1 MHPDQPS
8 MTQSTL
14 YSADSIDFQFAR
26 SVVQQLVDAG
36 FVAYFAGGCV
46 RDALLEI
53 QPQDFDIASNARL
66 DDVRH
71 VFGLHQTRAVGEAF
85 GVVLVHGRRS
95 GRKCQVEVATF
106 RTDGVYSDGRR
117 PDWVAFATPEQDA
130 QRRDFTINGLFYDP
144 LSQRVID
151 FVEGQ
156 QDLTDGILRAIG
168 DPSARIEEDK
178 LRMLRAIRFAA
189 RFELTLEPKTRD
201 AIARHADSIAVVS
214 GERIGVELKKILEH
228 PSRQWAWDQLLS
240 TGLLPCVLPKDS
252 VHPMETRPQ
261 THPQT
266 RASNHPAPTT
276 DPAKSNP
283 ATTEPT
289 RPTEQDWI
297 DGISMLGRLPLT
309 PIDATTAL
317 AAWLEPWFE
326 RLSHPSLLQPWLLA
340 LQRQWKLSN
349 QEIEATRYALLFASP
364 LLSANA
370 RPWSMIQPILTHPM
384 ARGALMLARAIAMK
398 RGLDPCAID
407 ACQEQMARPAEQ
419 WNPAPWITGTELIAA
434 GLKPSPQF
442 AALLAEARRKQLD
455 GEWQSK
461 HDALLWLQST
471 IPPG

>member
-1 MHPDQPS
+1 
-8 MTQSTL
+8 MTQPTL

-53 QPQDFDIASNARL
+53 QPQDFDIASNARI

-144 LSQRVID
+144 LRHHVID

-156 QDLTDGILRAIG
+156 QDLAHGILRAIG

-189 RFELTLEPKTRD
+189 RFELTLEPQTRD
-201 AIARHADSIAVVS
+201 AIARHATSIAVVS

-228 PSRQWAWDQLLS
+228 PSRQWAWHQLLS
-240 TGLLPCVLPKDS
+240 TGLLPCVLPQNCGQ
-252 VHPMETRPQ
+252 PIETRP
-261 THPQT
+261 HT
-266 RASNHPAPTT
+266 RPPTSASNQHADTT
-276 DPAKSNP
+276 DPAKSDP
-283 ATTEPT
+283 ASPSEL
-289 RPTEQDWI
+289 DWI
-297 DGISMLGRLPLT
+297 DGIAMLGRLPNT

-326 RLSHPSLLQPWLLA
+326 RLPLSTPLQPWLLA

-349 QEIEATRYALLFASP
+349 QEIEATRYALLFAST

-370 RPWSMIQPILTHPM
+370 RPWSEIQPILTHPM
-384 ARGALMLARAIAMK
+384 ANGALMLARAIAMK

-407 ACQEQMARPAEQ
+407 ACQEQMARPAEE
-419 WNPAPWITGTELIAA
+419 WNPAPWITGADLIAA

-461 HDALLWLQST
+461 DDALIWLQTT
-471 IPPG
+471 IAPA